1 MGWYLYKLVN
11 SPDSFNQGSMFS
23 KNFKKWDTLLGWTVF
38 FIAFITY
45 FITVEPTNSFWDAG
59 EYIATSAKL
68 QVGHP
73 PGAPLLQMIGAFF
86 AMFALEPS
94 QVAMMVNLVSGVS
107 SAFTI
112 LFMFWTITNLVQK
125 LLDKDEPMTNSRA
138 IAILGSGLIGSLAFT
153 YSDSFWFNAVET
165 EVYASAS
172 LIMALLLWLGL
183 KWTDNLEDP
192 RGNRWLVLISFV
204 VGLTFGVQFMGF
216 LAIPSIGL
224 LYYFKTYKKTT
235 VKNFLLANI
244 IVIAILMLVYK
255 FSLTY
260 VLMLFGWGEVFF
272 INSIG
277 LPFNS
282 GSIIIGLFFIGAFYF
297 GLSYTR
303 KNNYK
308 VANTIVLCLMFL
320 FLGFSSWLMLPI
332 RANAQVVINENNP
345 EDARALLA
353 YYNREQY
360 PGVDSPVY
368 GSYYSDMFAPAGEDR
383 DGKPKYEKD
392 YTLGKYII
400 VNKYKN
406 SEQGPN
412 PDHQGLLPRMW
423 SSQHASN
430 YMQYFGPLDF
440 KMTEYNADLAE
451 AINQVKTGFENGEID
466 ADQYISFIKRFSD
479 YIEVQ
484 PPSVWDNI
492 KYMFEFQFNYMYMRY
507 FMWNFVGKQND
518 VQGRYN
524 ENGNWLSGINFID
537 SARLGSQDNLP
548 SDILNNPGRNTYF
561 FLPLLLGIIGL
572 VFQVSKDPKQFWV
585 LMMFFLFTGLAIQFY
600 TNPYIFQPRERD
612 YSLVGSFYIFAIWIG
627 LGVYGLY
634 DGFKDWITP
643 KILAPVVV
651 VACLL
656 AVPTVMAVQNWDDH
670 DRSNRFTANSS
681 AKSYLDSC
689 QEDAGAILF
698 TIGDNDTFPLWY
710 AQEIEG
716 YRTDV
721 RIVCTSLFETDWY
734 VDQMKRKAYESDPI
748 PSQIEHDKYRFGSRD
763 VLYHQGITENRW
775 PIKDFINWIDSD
787 KPRTKLGYLLEQQGA
802 DISNYSE
809 NTQNMVY
816 YPTNKIRVPVN
827 KKNVLE
833 SGLVKPK
840 DSAQI
845 VDYIDINLPSV
856 ITKKSMMMLD
866 ILANN
871 DWKRPLYFSG
881 GSFDDAEYLWMKDYL
896 QLDGLAYKLVP
907 IRTERPNSFEMG
919 RIDTDLMYDI
929 VKKWDWGNAGGD
941 IYHDTQTRIQ
951 SVSYRGNL
959 ARLMEALIKENK
971 MDKAKEIIEM
981 SLTNMPVEAF
991 GYYSLVEP
999 FVDGYYKVG
1008 ETSKARELFG
1018 VLKKTYQERLEYYAS
1033 TSLDEQYGNIDN
1045 IIADMEAYRRN
1056 IDTVIANDEKDFA
1069 EKETLIFNEYIDKFQ
1084 HFYKDEDSFEM
1095 PEGEFQDNPDMTI
1108 DTLPMS
1114 DTISTDNT
1122 TTDLLQDTVGNPME

>member
-1 MGWYLYKLVN
+1 
-11 SPDSFNQGSMFS
+11 MFL
-23 KNFKKWDTLLGWTVF
+23 KNFQKWDTFLGWAVF

-59 EYIATSAKL
+59 EYIATAAKL

-86 AMFALEPS
+86 AMFALEPG

-107 SAFTI
+107 SAFTV
-112 LFMFWTITNLVQK
+112 LFMFWTLTNITKK
-125 LLDKDEPMTNSRA
+125 LLDKDEKLTNSKA
-138 IAILGSGLIGSLAFT
+138 IAILGSGLVGALAFT

-165 EVYASAS
+165 EVYAMAS
-172 LIMALLLWLGL
+172 FIMALLLWLGL
-183 KWTDNLEDP
+183 KWTDNLNDP
-192 RGNRWLVLISFV
+192 RGNRWIILISFV
-204 VGLTFGVQFMGF
+204 IGLTFGIQFMGF
-216 LAIPSIGL
+216 LAIPSVGL
-224 LYYFKTYKKTT
+224 LYYFKTYRKTT

-244 IVIAILMLVYK
+244 VVIGILMLVYK

-260 VLMLFGWGEVFF
+260 VLKLFGWGEVFF

-282 GSIIIGLFFIGAFYF
+282 GSIIIGILFISAFYF
-297 GLSYTR
+297 GLRYTR
-303 KNNYK
+303 KNNYRT
-308 VANTIVLCLMFL
+308 ANTIVLSLMFL
-320 FLGFSSWLMLPI
+320 FIGFSSWLMLPI
-332 RANAQVVINENNP
+332 RANAKVVINENNP

-360 PGVDSPVY
+360 PGVDSPIY
-368 GSYYSDMFAPAGEDR
+368 GTYYSSMFADPGEDR

-400 VNKYKN
+400 VNKYKDA
-406 SEQGPN
+406 EQGANPN
-412 PDHQGLLPRMW
+412 HQGLLPRMW
-423 SSQHASN
+423 SSQHAEN

-440 KMTEYNADLAE
+440 RMTQSNEELRQAVSQ
-451 AINQVKTGFENGEID
+451 IKTGFANGEID
-466 ADQYISFIKRFSD
+466 ADQYISFLKRFED
-479 YIEVQ
+479 YLEIE

-492 KYMFEFQFNYMYMRY
+492 KYMFEFQFNYMYLRY

-524 ENGNWLSGINFID
+524 DNGNWLSGIKFFD
-537 SARLGSQDNLP
+537 SWRLGSQDNLP
-548 SDILNNPGRNTYF
+548 SDIENNKGRNTYF
-561 FLPLLLGIIGL
+561 FLPLLLGIIGM
-572 VFQVSKDPKQFWV
+572 VFQISKNPKQFWV
-585 LMMFFLFTGLAIQFY
+585 LMIFFLFTGLAIQFY

-612 YSLVGSFYIFAIWIG
+612 YSLVGSFYVFALWIG

-634 DGFKDWITP
+634 DGFKDWLTP
-643 KILAPVVV
+643 KVLAPIVV

-670 DRSNRFTANSS
+670 DRSDRFTANAS
-681 AKSYLDSC
+681 AKAYLDSC
-689 QEDAGAILF
+689 QKDAGAILF

-716 YRTDV
+716 YRTDI

-734 VDQMKRKAYESDPI
+734 VDQMKQKAYESNPI
-748 PSQIEHDKYRFGSRD
+748 PSQITHEKYRWGNRD

-787 KPRTKLGYLLEQQGA
+787 KPRTKFKYLLEQNGT
-802 DISNYSE
+802 DLSNYSE
-809 NTQNMVY
+809 DTQNYVY

-827 KKNVLE
+827 KKNALA
-833 SGLVKPK
+833 SGLVKEK
-840 DSAQI
+840 DSALI
-845 VDYIDINLPSV
+845 VDYIDIDLPGV

-881 GSFDDAEYLWMKDYL
+881 GSFDNAEYLWMKDYL

-929 VKKWDWGNAGGD
+929 VKNWDWGNSGD
-941 IYHDTQTRIQ
+941 TTIYHDTQTRIQ

-959 ARLMEALIKENK
+959 ARLMEKLIAENK
-971 MDKAKEIIEM
+971 MDKAKEIIEI
-981 SLTNMPVEAF
+981 SLNNMPIDHF
-991 GYYSLVEP
+991 GYYALIEP

-1008 ETSKARELFG
+1008 ETQKARELFNK
-1018 VLKKTYQERLEYYAS
+1018 LKTKYQERLEYYAG
-1033 TSLDEQYGNIDN
+1033 TNLDEQYGNIDD

-1056 IDTVIANDEKDFA
+1056 IDMLISNDDREMA

-1084 HFYKDEDSFEM
+1084 HFYRDEDDMEI
-1095 PEGEFQDNPDMTI
+1095 PATDLEGNPDMR
-1108 DTLPMS
+1108 DTLPIS
-1114 DTISTDNT
+1114 DTVQTGSTGI
-1122 TTDLLQDTVGNPME
+1122 DTP